1 MVTIYKDSLK
11 DVLDTFFD
19 KDFSKNNS
27 IKFTEKDDRYLIYLS
42 VPGLSKED
50 LSISL
55 KDDLITIKYKKENNE
70 DEKFSFIN
78 SFKKSCF
85 IPNDVS
91 EEDINANVKNGI
103 LEIILPKSK
112 EKNKERIISL
122 E

>member
-19 KDFSKNNS
+19 KDFSKNNT

-78 SFKKSCF
+78 SFKKSYF

-91 EEDINANVKNGI
+91 EEGINANVKNGI

>member
-1 MVTIYKDSLK
+1 MVTIYNDSLK
-11 DVLDTFFD
+11 DVLNTVFD
-19 KDFSKNNS
+19 KDFSKNTS
-27 IKFTEKDDRYLIYLS
+27 VKFIEKDGKYLIYLS

-50 LSISL
+50 LTISV
-55 KDDLITIKYKKENNE
+55 KDDLVTIKYKKENNE

-78 SFKKSCF
+78 SFNKSYF

-91 EEDINANVKNGI
+91 EEDISANVKNGI

>member
-19 KDFSKNNS
+19 KDFSKNNT

-78 SFKKSCF
+78 SFKKSYF